1 MHVQLW
7 LHGPDPPAVPPHLV
21 GDVEQLQQPSAERAA
36 AVVEALG
43 LRADNENMP
52 EEGGNL
58 LVLQLRAKAK
68 LYEYVVP
75 ASNHKYVVLGN
86 IRLLKHLI
94 GCRFLGVEKVSKTV
108 SAHITCCG
116 GA

>member
-43 LRADNENMP
+43 LRADKEKMP

-68 LYEYVVP
+68 LYESVVRCR
-75 ASNHKYVVLGN
+75 NYKYVLLGT
-86 IRLLKHLI
+86 IRLLNHLG
-94 GCRFLGVEKVSKTV
+94 GCRYLGVEKVSQTV
-108 SAHITCCG
+108 SAHI
-116 GA
+116 